1 MRVFIANPPHRKRND
16 NTSSI
21 HYYLR
26 LGNRLQP
33 GRDISCQ
40 DVSIRGAK
48 HGLIPSRCYAIT
60 ISHSMTNGSGKMLE
74 VIIATTC
81 SVMVAF
87 ISLAIYMFLTNLLE
101 IAEDAGIIG
110 GMN

>member
-1 MRVFIANPPHRKRND
+1 
-16 NTSSI
+16 
-21 HYYLR
+21 
-26 LGNRLQP
+26 
-33 GRDISCQ
+33 
-40 DVSIRGAK
+40 
-48 HGLIPSRCYAIT
+48 
-60 ISHSMTNGSGKMLE
+60 MLE